1 VIIDTIVT
9 DMDGTLLGSDR
20 KLSQYTLQILKE
32 CMSRG
37 IRLIPASG
45 RTHPSMRP
53 YLEQL
58 QTGMP
63 YIAGNGSEIISA
75 DHRVLRQMALDV
87 ETQKEICTFLQNE
100 GFYVQVYDDQ
110 GFYFAEEC
118 SQAERYRR
126 SSGMKGT
133 AVGDLVSFLHFPT
146 PKILTVNDPS
156 EVQRMLPVVNQKFQ
170 GRATF
175 TVSEINFLEAEPIGA
190 SKGEALAEL
199 AKMRGDIIPE
209 RTIAFGDGL
218 NDLSML
224 AFTPNS
230 VAMGNAREELKRH
243 AAYVCRSNAEDGLAH
258 FVAEHVLGW
267 KEENH

>member
-1 VIIDTIVT
+1 MIIDTIVT
-9 DMDGTLLGSDR
+9 DMDGTLLGPDR
-20 KLSQYTLQILKE
+20 KISGYTFQVLKE
-32 CMSRG
+32 CMKRG

-53 YLEQL
+53 YLDQL

-75 DHRVLRQMALDV
+75 DHRVLHQLTLDV
-87 ETQKEICTFLQNE
+87 ELQKEICAFLQSE
-100 GFYVQVYDDQ
+100 GFYVQVYDEE
-110 GFYFAEEC
+110 GFYFSKDCLE
-118 SQAERYRR
+118 SDSYQK

-146 PKILTVNDPS
+146 PKILSVNDPS
-156 EVQRMLPVVNQKFQ
+156 EVKRMFPIVNQKFQ

-190 SKGEALAEL
+190 SKGEALVEL
-199 AKMRGDIIPE
+199 AKMRGDIVPE
-209 RTIAFGDGL
+209 RTVTFGDGL
-218 NDLSML
+218 NDLSLL
-224 AFTPNS
+224 AFTPHS

-243 AAYVCRSNAEDGLAH
+243 AAYVCRPNTEDGLAR
-258 FVAEHVLGW
+258 FLEEYVLDRKGD
-267 KEENH
+267 KS

>member
-1 VIIDTIVT
+1 MIIDTIVT
-9 DMDGTLLGSDR
+9 DMDGTLLAPGS
-20 KLSQYTLQILKE
+20 KLSDYTVQVVSE
-32 CMSRG
+32 CMRRG

-58 QTGMP
+58 KTGMP
-63 YIAGNGSEIISA
+63 YIAGNGSEIIGA
-75 DHRVLRQMALDV
+75 DHKVIRQLVLDV
-87 ETQKEICTFLQNE
+87 DVQKEICAFLQDE
-100 GFYVQVYDDQ
+100 GFYVQVYDDE

-118 SQAERYRR
+118 SQAERYRK

-133 AVGDLVSFLHFPT
+133 AVGDLISFLHFPT

-156 EVQRMLPVVNQKFQ
+156 EVQRLLPIVSQKFQ

-175 TVSEINFLEAEPIGA
+175 TVSEINFLEAEPVGA

-199 AKMRGDIIPE
+199 AQMRGDIIPE

-243 AAYVCRSNAEDGLAH
+243 AAYVCRPNTEDGLAH
-258 FVAEHVLGW
+258 FLEEHVLDRKG
-267 KEENH
+267 EMN